1 MLKIFSYLLLIKDCC
16 CGSPFYLYD
25 RNLHR
30 CPFLSFLYLCIV
42 KPFSVQNNFAAISL
56 LFIAIPKPR
65 KGSMHMDK
73 SSLAYQFFRLL
84 IVSSGVYLAFRYLLP
99 LAFPFLLAYILMRTL
114 YPMMCFLHKK
124 WKLPQFLSHYG
135 TLFGFFTVVTSLFLF
150 IGWKIITQLRL
161 FFSNFPVYRQ
171 LLEST
176 LYQQTTRL
184 CHCIDYYLCLEN
196 GTVYAFLEQRMSDFE
211 QTSAKNLTTNA
222 GKALFNCLSG
232 SFQFFAALIIL
243 IISMII
249 LVKEM
254 EPLHKKFRNSSFFV
268 PIHSVLVRLKDS
280 GLAYLKAEFTI
291 LIINWIVCSLG
302 LFCIHNPYFFLFGMG
317 ISIFDAFPVLGSGF
331 IFLPWAIYAFLDR
344 EYYTAAILIT
354 TYLITL
360 FVREFLEAKLL
371 GKGLGLSPFFMLAAI
386 FIGIQIFG
394 VTGIFL
400 GPLAIVLVR
409 AILSLN

>member
-1 MLKIFSYLLLIKDCC
+1 
-16 CGSPFYLYD
+16 
-25 RNLHR
+25 
-30 CPFLSFLYLCIV
+30 
-42 KPFSVQNNFAAISL
+42 
-56 LFIAIPKPR
+56 
-65 KGSMHMDK
+65 MHMDK

-243 IISMII
+243 IISMIMARY
-249 LVKEM
+249 LG
-254 EPLHKKFRNSSFFV
+254 PSNFGLLNYANSIVTFV
-268 PIHSVLVRLKDS
+268 IPVMRLGMYGVLVQ
-280 GLAYLKAEFTI
+280 EF
-291 LIINWIVCSLG
+291 VASE
-302 LFCIHNPYFFLFGMG
+302 
-317 ISIFDAFPVLGSGF
+317 
-331 IFLPWAIYAFLDR
+331 
-344 EYYTAAILIT
+344 EYEGEI
-354 TYLITL
+354 
-360 FVREFLEAKLL
+360 ECMLL
-371 GKGLGLSPFFMLAAI
+371 
-386 FIGIQIFG
+386 
-394 VTGIFL
+394 
-400 GPLAIVLVR
+400 
-409 AILSLN
+409 